1 MTPGKITDRFLAYL
15 IDTFPFGVGYY
26 ASLILLVVRWR
37 VLPSTPR
44 VFHAAMLVWLAA
56 YILYHAVGN
65 AVGCTAGKWLLGLR
79 VVDLDGN
86 RLGIGKA
93 FIRAVGLL
101 ISTPLFNLGFL
112 WAFVNS
118 QSRAWHDLLASSQ
131 VIQSEPQSPAQS
143 SVRALLAFLAFGS
156 MAALIGWFYFFRP
169 TPWDAAAI
177 EKARN
182 GLKVLAQIEEQ
193 YKTKNG
199 TYTNRL
205 ADLAAASGDVNQ
217 FDQAMREIFD
227 PDKFRIRA
235 SRDRYV
241 LGARAKDRRKT
252 VVILAGP

>member
-1 MTPGKITDRFLAYL
+1 L
-15 IDTFPFGVGYY
+15 IDTFPFGIGYY
-26 ASLILLVVRWR
+26 ASLILLVVRWH
-37 VLPSTPR
+37 VLPGTPR

-56 YILYHAVGN
+56 YVLYHAVGN
-65 AVGCTAGKWLLGLR
+65 AIGCTVGKRLLGLR
-79 VVDLDGN
+79 VVGLDGN

-93 FIRAVGLL
+93 FIRALGLLL
-101 ISTPLFNLGFL
+101 ISTPLFNLGCL
-112 WAFVNS
+112 WAFVNP

-131 VIQSEPQSPAQS
+131 VIESEPQSPAQS
-143 SVRALLAFLAFGS
+143 SVRALLAFLAFGA
-156 MAALIGWFYFFRP
+156 MLALIGWFYFFRQ

-193 YKTKNG
+193 YKAKNG

-205 ADLAAASGDVNQ
+205 ADLAAASGDVDQ
-217 FDQAMREIFD
+217 FRQAMREIFD
-227 PDKFRIRA
+227 PDQFRIRA
-235 SRDRYV
+235 GKDRYV